1 MTQTFSRTKMS
12 LSKATLSVLVL
23 AIMLSSRAVISY
35 GYLNLGNIQLLTLPI
50 SMKLIDYCLIKDNEI
65 ITVQEPDIELLRKVQ
80 ANYKQAFKVNN
91 RNYSALI
98 NLGLSHCISSEV
110 NLAQRVFSMIP
121 NRRLFED
128 QRVRFFRGFQY
139 WLNDERRQAT
149 LLFSS
154 TNIGWPFLWEQMQ
167 HFLSKG
173 DLQNVLNIAELAL
186 DIKLSEDAS
195 HKLSALFLQNDENEK
210 AAKVW
215 RNFADALAD
224 KNSDKYWWALG
235 EEARIKG
242 ESPNARKLYEQGLS
256 LTDTPYFFYER
267 LAFLERDLGNWAE
280 ALFYFQE
287 SIRVNPD
294 YFNGYLYIGDMLIEL
309 GNVQGAMSSYDHFN
323 VINRT
328 SATGYLKKAIFN
340 LQSVD
345 FLEAR
350 ANALAAIAREPD
362 NAQAYYYL
370 SKSYYGLSESA
381 KAIEALQIAVELRPN
396 SDWLFL
402 LGNWYEDAG
411 LQSEAINIF
420 KQILISDQDFEP
432 VIIKLESLNSND

>member
-1 MTQTFSRTKMS
+1 MS
-12 LSKATLSVLVL
+12 LSKVTLSVLILVIL
-23 AIMLSSRAVISY
+23 ISSRTVISY

-50 SMKLIDYCLIKDNEI
+50 SMKLIDYCLITENESI
-65 ITVQEPDIELLRKVQ
+65 IVQEPELELLREVQ
-80 ANYKQAFKVNN
+80 ANYKQALNVNN

-110 NLAQRVFSMIP
+110 NVAQRVLSTIP
-121 NRRLFED
+121 DRRLFED

-139 WLNDERRQAT
+139 WLNDERQQAIR
-149 LLFSS
+149 LFSS
-154 TNIGWPFLWEQMQ
+154 TDIGWPFLWEQMQ
-167 HFLSKG
+167 YFLSKG
-173 DLQNVLNIAELAL
+173 DLQNVSDIAELAL
-186 DIKLSEDAS
+186 NIKLSEEAS
-195 HKLSALFLQNDENEK
+195 HKLSALFLQNGESEK

-215 RNFADALAD
+215 KNFADRLTD

-235 EEARIKG
+235 EEARIRG
-242 ESPNARKLYEQGLS
+242 DSPNARKLYEQGLS

-267 LAFLERDLGNWAE
+267 LAFLERGLGNWTE

-294 YFNGYLYIGDMLIEL
+294 YSNGYLYIGDMLIEL
-309 GNVQGAMSSYDHFN
+309 GDVQGAMSSYDHFN
-323 VINRT
+323 VINLA

-340 LQSVD
+340 LQSFD

-350 ANALAAIAREPD
+350 ANALSAIDREPD

-381 KAIEALQIAVELRPN
+381 KAIESLQVAVELRPN

-411 LQSEAINIF
+411 LRSEAINIF

-432 VIIKLESLNSND
+432 AIIKLESLNSNG